1 MKTTSPRVALLRG
14 VNVGKA
20 KRIAMADLRTLLEGL
35 GFDQVATLLNS
46 GNAVFRAAGA
56 NDALADRIQA
66 TLERDLGVRSRVT
79 VLGEPDLRA
88 ILDENPLPEAVRE
101 PSRFLI
107 SVLRAA
113 ADRAPAEALATQDW
127 APGVLAVG
135 RRAVYLW
142 CPSGVAAGRLGLAV
156 DRALGERGTA
166 RNWAT
171 LQKLLRLLEGAQG
184 SPSTSRT

>member
-1 MKTTSPRVALLRG
+1 MKTPPRVALLRG

-20 KRIAMADLRTLLEGL
+20 KRIAMADLRALLEGL

-46 GNAVFRAAGA
+46 GNAVFRAAGP

-79 VLGEPDLRA
+79 VLGQPDLQA
-88 ILDENPLPEAVRE
+88 ILDENPLPEAVLE

-107 SVLRAA
+107 SVLRAE
-113 ADRAPAEALATQDW
+113 ADRAPAQALALQDW
-127 APGVLAVG
+127 APEVLAVG

-142 CPSGVAAGRLGLAV
+142 CPSGVATGRLGLAV

-171 LQKLLRLLEGAQG
+171 LQKLDALVRAL
-184 SPSTSRT
+184 